1 MFPEMLQRHLLHCNP
16 ESGLH
21 EALSQSVQY
30 VQMDL
35 QTLAKDY
42 IGPAFDPY
50 DFVKGEQVWN
60 YIRRVNNWR
69 YAIHDM
75 EEPQMANPGG
85 LCQER
90 RGIG

>member
-1 MFPEMLQRHLLHCNP
+1 MFCNSVKILNIGYLLYMFPEML
-16 ESGLH
+16 
-21 EALSQSVQY
+21 
-30 VQMDL
+30 QMDL

-42 IGPAFDPY
+42 TGPAFDPY

-60 YIRRVNNWR
+60 YIRRVNDWR

-90 RGIG
+90 RGIE